1 VAFDVVLNKDFTE
14 KQKAF
19 VEALVITG
27 NQTQAAIAAG
37 YAPDHAGKMA
47 STMLRQPAILAAVQI
62 GVARDL
68 AKGAAMA
75 SRVLQDFAADKTLDP
90 RLRVVCARDILNR
103 AGHIAPKAVA
113 ASSTAAKP
121 LNEMS
126 MVELRELAD
135 KLEDELSGRAK
146 DVSSAKPA
154 PAKAQSIEDI
164 M

>member
-1 VAFDVVLNKDFTE
+1 VTFDVVLNKDFTE

-19 VEALVITG
+19 VDALIE
-27 NQTQAAIAAG
+27 NPNPMRAAIDAG
-37 YAPDHAGKMA
+37 YPAEHASQIA
-47 STMLRQPAILAAVQI
+47 SVMVRQPAILAAVQI
-62 GVARDL
+62 GIARDL
-68 AKGAAMA
+68 AIGAAK
-75 SRVLQDFAADKTLDP
+75 SNRLLQTIVAGEQYDP

-113 ASSTAAKP
+113 ASSSAVKP

-126 MVELRELAD
+126 MTELRELAD

-146 DVSSAKPA
+146 DVSSATAAPVKPQA
-154 PAKAQSIEDI
+154 LDDI